1 MGDIKE
7 RTSKAGKTT
16 YQARVRKNGTPTQ
29 TATFKRK
36 TDAKRW
42 IKNTESAIEEDRF
55 FGARESSKHTVSEL
69 IDRYL
74 KDVLPKK
81 SRSMRLAQETQLVW
95 WKGEIGTRI
104 ISKVTAPVIVQARD
118 ALAMDDVRGTVEN
131 EGGEQVSK
139 KRSPASVNRY
149 LAALSH
155 VFTIAVNE
163 WEWADVNPVKRVKR
177 HTEPRG
183 RTRFLE
189 KGELET
195 LLRACQKMDEED
207 KVGDHLLCPAV
218 LLAVSTGA
226 RQMEILRLRWPEVD
240 LDGELIRLTDTKNNE
255 SRAVPLKGRA
265 LEMVKEMSGLRRIH
279 DDRVFP
285 VPPTRIVNRFQKAL
299 KVAKIDDFRWHD
311 LRHTAASHLVMS
323 GASLAEVAEVLGHKT
338 LAMVQRYAHFSAGH
352 TSKVVERMNQAI
364 L

>member
-1 MGDIKE
+1 MK
-7 RTSKAGKTT
+7 
-16 YQARVRKNGTPTQ
+16 GTPTQ

-42 IKNTESAIEEDRF
+42 VQDTETAIRDNRY
-55 FGARESSKHTVSEL
+55 FGTRESSKHTISEL

-81 SRSMRLAQETQLVW
+81 SRSMRLAQETQLMW
-95 WKGEIGTRI
+95 WGDQLGSRI

-118 ALAMDDVRGTVEN
+118 VLANDDVRGMVDN
-131 EGGEQVSK
+131 EEGEQVSK

-155 VFTIAVNE
+155 VFTVAVNE
-163 WEWADVNPVKRVKR
+163 WEWADVNPVKRVNR
-177 HTEPRG
+177 LTEPRG

-189 KGELET
+189 KVELET
-195 LLRACQKMDEED
+195 LLKACQKMDKED
-207 KVGDHLLCPAV
+207 TNGDRLLYPAV
-218 LLAVSTGA
+218 LLAVSTGT
-226 RQMEILRLRWPEVD
+226 RQMEILKLRWPQVD
-240 LDGELIRLTDTKNNE
+240 LEGELIRLTDTKNNE

-265 LEMVKEMSGLRRIH
+265 LEAVKEMSKLRRID

-285 VPPTRIVNRFQKAL
+285 VPPTRIVTRFEKAL
-299 KVAKIDDFRWHD
+299 RAAKIGDFRWHD
-311 LRHTAASHLVMS
+311 LRHTTASHLVMS
-323 GASLAEVAEVLGHKT
+323 GASLAEVAEILGHKT

-352 TSKVVERMNQAI
+352 TSKVVERMNLRI
-364 L
+364 I